1 MAAAF
6 KVNDSNGI
14 AAAFAAHDEFQ
25 SRVAKAFWSGE
36 TVMMEVKD
44 DFYTAPYCL
53 LKTEDGQSYI
63 VFTSYKAR
71 NPHYEA
77 SNSMEKDA
85 PLVAPSVH
93 DIEKILGAK
102 EDSKFVFREYA
113 WAGGDDVNAALEEN
127 AVKVTCE
134 TMGWGVP
141 QNWRDDRKTQ
151 SKKRIVGPVW
161 DLSAYPEGMA
171 N

>member
-1 MAAAF
+1 MAVAF
-6 KVNDSNGI
+6 KVNDSDGI

-25 SRVAKAFWSGE
+25 SRVAKAFWPGE
-36 TVMMEVKD
+36 TVMMEVED

-53 LKTEDGQSYI
+53 LKTEDGKSYL

-93 DIEKILGAK
+93 DIEKTLGVK
-102 EDSKFVFREYA
+102 EGSKLSFVSMLGQGA
-113 WAGGDDVNAALEEN
+113 MTWTLHW
-127 AVKVTCE
+127 KKL
-134 TMGWGVP
+134 P
-141 QNWRDDRKTQ
+141 
-151 SKKRIVGPVW
+151 SK
-161 DLSAYPEGMA
+161 
-171 N
+171 